1 MIILLISLLSFII
14 IIFMVI
20 IYFIRLRKYNK
31 EYKEEM
37 ISLSD
42 DFEKIIHSI
51 KKIFFRLL

>member
-1 MIILLISLLSFII
+1 MIILLISLLSFIVI
-14 IIFMVI
+14 LFMVI
-20 IYFIRLRKYNK
+20 MYFIRLRKYNK

-51 KKIFFRLL
+51 KNIFF